1 MSVKIQR
8 YEDIS
13 RRGCLRLFR
22 QNDGDMIVVAVP
34 DPGDCDR
41 RGLPP
46 FGIGVEFCVSGGQSP
61 HTREALLVLWEA
73 IEMSR
78 ILKTGKMSQKE
89 IIYERRAIE

>member
-8 YEDIS
+8 YEDMS

-41 RGLPP
+41 RGLLP
-46 FGIGVEFCVSGGQSP
+46 FGIGVEFCASGGQSP
-61 HTREALLVLWEA
+61 NTREALLALWEA
-73 IEMSR
+73 IEKDNALNPQNR
-78 ILKTGKMSQKE
+78 E
-89 IIYERRAIE
+89 IKDDR